1 MLRKLKLTS
10 LFTAVNSQIL
20 SSMIVVTV
28 MAGLASVA
36 GIGRELAIANEFG
49 TASVLDAF
57 LVGLVVPMFA
67 VSVLANAFAGAIVP
81 TYIQVGER
89 EGKDAARR
97 LFATSLLLGISL
109 LIGADVVLAA
119 VGPWLISGVGIGFD
133 AATLGLSL
141 ELYYWLLPVLV
152 LTGVRDL
159 YTAAVNAGMRFGPP
173 ALVPAI
179 TPLCIV
185 VALLL
190 FGDRWGIFA
199 MVWAMLAGGVVEV
212 LAIAAMARWRG
223 IVVLPWWHGMTDD
236 LRAIARYYVP
246 QMAAGVLMGGTI
258 LVDRAMASTL
268 GPGSVSVLNFSN
280 KLIGLITGLGTIGIG
295 TVVLPHFSGMVARR
309 DWAGIQDTYATYAR
323 LILLTT
329 IPVTAAFFV
338 FSEPIVA
345 LLFERGSFS
354 SDDVVIV
361 GHTQA
366 LFMLQIPFFVIG
378 ILTVRLIASLKQNDI
393 IMWSA
398 LTNLILN
405 VILNFV
411 FMRYLGVAG
420 IALATSGVYLFSSI
434 FLYVML
440 RRRAPGIMAAP
451 LNAPV
456 PAE

>member
-1 MLRKLKLTS
+1 MLTKLKRAN
-10 LFTAVNSQIL
+10 LFTTVNGQIL
-20 SSMIVVTV
+20 SSMVVVTV

-36 GIGRELAIANEFG
+36 GIGRELASANEFG

-67 VSVLANAFAGAIVP
+67 VSVLAVAFAGAIVP

-89 EGKDAARR
+89 EGRAAARR
-97 LFATSLLLGISL
+97 LFATSLLLGISVL
-109 LIGADVVLAA
+109 VGADLVLAA
-119 VGPWLISGVGIGFD
+119 VGPWLIHGVGIGFD
-133 AATLGLSL
+133 DATLALSL

-159 YTAAVNAGMRFGPP
+159 YTAAVNAGKRFGWA

-179 TPLCIV
+179 TPLLV
-185 VALLL
+185 VAALLL
-190 FGDRWGIFA
+190 FGEQWGIFA
-199 MVWAMLAGGVVEV
+199 LVWAMLVGGGVEV
-212 LAIAAMARWRG
+212 AAIVFLAWRRG
-223 IVVLPWWHGMTDD
+223 IAVMPWWHGLTTE
-236 LRAIARYYVP
+236 LRAITRYYVP

-258 LVDRAMASTL
+258 LVDRTMASTL
-268 GPGSVSVLNFSN
+268 GAGSVSVLNFSN

-295 TVVLPHFSGMVARR
+295 TVVLPHFSEMVARR
-309 DWAGIQDTYATYAR
+309 DWAAIQDTYVTYAR
-323 LILLTT
+323 LILVTT
-329 IPVTAAFFV
+329 IPLTAVFFM

-345 LLFERGSFS
+345 LLFERGSFT

-361 GHTQA
+361 GRTQA

-393 IMWSA
+393 VMWSA
-398 LTNLILN
+398 ATNLILN

-411 FMRYLGVAG
+411 FMAYLGVAG
-420 IALATSGVYLFSSI
+420 IALATSGVYLFSSV

-440 RRRAPGIMAAP
+440 RRRAPQIMAAR
-451 LNAPV
+451 LSVPV
-456 PAE
+456 TAA